1 MTAPART
8 GRLSTLA
15 AACVIARRD
24 FTAILFSRAFFFF
37 LLGPLF
43 PLLIGG
49 LAGGIGREVA
59 STAAQPELGVAMPA
73 ADAQAL
79 LSARQRLEPQLG
91 SAVPKL
97 VVVKTLRPDERFDA
111 AAAMR
116 DPRVNL
122 AAVLTGSLERPVLT
136 GPAEHGAAHLRREGF
151 VQRIANL
158 GGDLCG
164 EVSGGFSFE
173 GGIAAGEAASAP
185 SRASASRSHGSRAA
199 ASTASSAG
207 SIQT

>member
-1 MTAPART
+1 MTT

-15 AACVIARRD
+15 ASCVIARRD

-111 AAAMR
+111 AAASAIHTSSVPAPMPR
-116 DPRVNL
+116 RNAARVRSASQKPRVAIDIKNSSREKL
-122 AAVLTGSLERPVLT
+122 PAQRP
-136 GPAEHGAAHLRREGF
+136 
-151 VQRIANL
+151 
-158 GGDLCG
+158 
-164 EVSGGFSFE
+164 
-173 GGIAAGEAASAP
+173 
-185 SRASASRSHGSRAA
+185 SHQPPR
-199 ASTASSAG
+199 
-207 SIQT
+207 